1 MYDNLIKGSVGLLV
15 VKHARQYAQHIEIS
29 GDGQHAHFDIFKSNR
44 FARFRYIACFTN
56 SHVALHFKT
65 RHVGLKYTEKLHFA
79 LL

>member
-1 MYDNLIKGSVGLLV
+1 MGLLV
-15 VKHARQYAQHIEIS
+15 VKHGRQYAQYMEIS
-29 GDGQHAHFDIFKSNR
+29 GDIEHAHFDIFKSNR
-44 FARFRYIACFTN
+44 FTRSSYIAYFTN